1 MASPNSV
8 AYLESAS
15 GDDEPANSHSVFNF
29 GSPDG
34 GLLRGRNA
42 YLMQTKAWAGLQVLS
57 GRPTAGAVV
66 LASGLACSESASGVY
81 RRAACR
87 LVRSIP
93 SLISPWQASTANSR
107 ERNLTGPC
115 TARLPR

>member
-1 MASPNSV
+1 MGYGFSELSA

-42 YLMQTKAWAGLQVLS
+42 LPHANKSM
-57 GRPTAGAVV
+57 GRTT
-66 LASGLACSESASGVY
+66 SAI
-81 RRAACR
+81 RAADGWCG
-87 LVRSIP
+87 
-93 SLISPWQASTANSR
+93 SPCQW
-107 ERNLTGPC
+107 LG
-115 TARLPR
+115 LF